1 MFNPWKLFNEQPE
14 WNQFKKKDWK
24 KNKGFTEN
32 KSPVSRRF
40 LTPEGDERGS
50 IGPNQPEVN
59 GLRLDKQN
67 KDSEIEVSVNS
78 TAIASYRYDPETKDL
93 YITYTTGDTE
103 YTFPN
108 VPADYVKALDMAPS
122 KGRYVEFVI
131 KPQFS
136 INRR

>member
-14 WNQFKKKDWK
+14 WNQFKKRDWK
-24 KNKGFTEN
+24 KNKGFKEN

-50 IGPNQPEVN
+50 IGPNQPEVA

-122 KGRYVEFVI
+122 KGRYVEFII